1 MEKNKK
7 YKKYWD
13 IGSTVIVTLTVIA
26 AVLLMGARLIG
37 LQVFTILSG
46 SMEPNYSKGD
56 LIYVQKVDVNSIQEN
71 DVITFV
77 LNEDLVVATHRVVR
91 IDAAKQH
98 FYTKGDAN
106 TIEDGEPVHFKN
118 VLGTPV
124 FRIPLLGYVSN
135 YIQNPPGMYVTIGV
149 GAILLIL
156 VFMPN
161 PFAKKK
167 GDQKASEETAA
178 EAAPAEEAPVV
189 EETPAA
195 E

>member
-26 AVLLMGARLIG
+26 AVLLMGARLVG

-106 TIEDGEPVHFKN
+106 AIEDGDPVHFKN

-149 GAILLIL
+149 GALLLIL

-167 GDQKASEETAA
+167 GKEKEGEE
-178 EAAPAEEAPVV
+178 APAEEAPK
-189 EETPAA
+189 EEPVA
-195 E
+195 EQ